1 MKNVNRFSKNLIQ
14 NDKREINNNNKILS
28 HYTKLNEIFND
39 PGENN
44 NN

>member
-14 NDKREINNNNKILS
+14 NDKREINNNKILS
-28 HYTKLNEIFND
+28 HYTKLNEIFKD